1 MGALGLYVLLAD
13 RRVTSEQYRSALSTL
28 GLSQLA
34 AVDFLARSQ
43 PDPNSGCWLWE
54 GDCTDSGYGR
64 VTVARKEWRAH
75 RASWAVASATMPG
88 LGFVMHKCDT
98 PCCVNPD
105 YLDLGDH
112 KANMRDME
120 SRGRKASTAGDVHG
134 KAVLTEEIVRQI
146 RGTSE
151 SHASIARRYGLS
163 PQAVSNAR
171 SGKTWKCV

>member
-1 MGALGLYVLLAD
+1 MTPAEYRAALA
-13 RRVTSEQYRSALSTL
+13 TL

-54 GDCTDSGYGR
+54 GDLSTTGYGR
-64 VTVARKEWRAH
+64 ITVARKGWKAH
-75 RASWAVASATMPG
+75 RASWAVANNAHPG
-88 LGFVMHKCDT
+88 SGFVMHTCDT
-98 PCCVNPD
+98 PVCVNPD
-105 YLDLGDH
+105 HLRLGDH
-112 KANMRDME
+112 TDNMQDMIAK
-120 SRGRKASTAGDVHG
+120 GRKASTAGDAHG
-134 KAVLTEEIVRQI
+134 KAVLTEEIVRHI

-151 SHASIARRYGLS
+151 SHAAIARRYGLS

>member
-1 MGALGLYVLLAD
+1 MTPAAYRAAL
-13 RRVTSEQYRSALSTL
+13 ETL

-34 AVDFLARSQ
+34 AVDFFARSQ
-43 PDPNSGCWLWE
+43 PDPNSGCWLWD

-64 VTVARKEWRAH
+64 LTVARKEWRAH
-75 RASWAVASATMPG
+75 RASWAVANASNPG

-98 PCCVNPD
+98 PACVNPD
-105 YLDLGDH
+105 HLKLGDH

-120 SRGRKASTAGDVHG
+120 AKGRKASTAGDAHG
-134 KAVLTEEIVRQI
+134 KAVLTEEVVRHI
-146 RGTSE
+146 RGTAE

-171 SGKTWKCV
+171 NGKTWKCV